1 MKIIMSHLN
10 SKYIKFG
17 GIEVETNK
25 SKSIYKSIYYDLKQ
39 YNYKE
44 LCWTSPYN
52 SFLPSE
58 DM

>member
-1 MKIIMSHLN
+1 MSHLN

-44 LCWTSPYN
+44 LCCTSPYN